1 MWRRAW
7 VNGVDELWTFVESFR
22 LMQNEGRGL
31 IIPGTRD
38 WQNYSVTADV
48 TPHMAK
54 AAGIAARVQGMRR
67 YYGLLLGQDQ
77 KVRLV
82 KMVNDET
89 VLANAEFEWAF
100 GDTIELGLTVNG
112 DRITGSLNGKMIL
125 EATDSELTCGG
136 IALVSEEGRTA
147 TNAVRVK
154 PA

>member
-31 IIPGTRD
+31 IIQGTRD

-89 VLANAEFEWAF
+89 VPANAEFGGRLVTRLNLASR
-100 GDTIELGLTVNG
+100 LMA
-112 DRITGSLNGKMIL
+112 TGSRV
-125 EATDSELTCGG
+125 AS
-136 IALVSEEGRTA
+136 TA
-147 TNAVRVK
+147 R
-154 PA
+154 